1 MNAVMGG
8 TYFEQLPVQMQ
19 KEVLELH
26 AFYQGVE
33 ELAICISNLFLNRA
47 QGLPSEPLKSI
58 EQYID
63 EKREADRGVLR
74 RKAARA
80 SAAQGA
86 S

>member
-1 MNAVMGG
+1 MATVDTSFLN
-8 TYFEQLPVQMQ
+8 
-19 KEVLELH
+19 